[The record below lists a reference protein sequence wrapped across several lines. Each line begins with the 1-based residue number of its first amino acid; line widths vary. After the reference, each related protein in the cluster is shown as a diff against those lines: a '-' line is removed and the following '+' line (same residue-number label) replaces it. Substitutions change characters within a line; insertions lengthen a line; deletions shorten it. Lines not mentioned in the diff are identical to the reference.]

1 MERGSA
7 AATPPVTCIIWINFF
22 VVVKESAITKPPAL
36 KTILK

>member
-7 AATPPVTCIIWINFF
+7 AATPPVTCIIWINF

>member
-7 AATPPVTCIIWINFF
+7 EATPPVTCIIWINLAFF
-22 VVVKESAITKPPAL
+22 KESARTKPPVL